1 MYDPIPLQIR
11 GGFDGVEAASAPLRH
26 RSAGG
31 GDMKKSEKLQGG
43 RMAEKQIIV
52 RKRTMW
58 KGVGEAA
65 RRIGVTGPHLSM
77 VLDGKRKSKRT
88 MDALRRHNVKVEA

>member
-1 MYDPIPLQIR
+1 
-11 GGFDGVEAASAPLRH
+11 
-26 RSAGG
+26 
-31 GDMKKSEKLQGG
+31 
-43 RMAEKQIIV
+43 MAEKQIIV

-88 MDALRRHNVKVEA
+88 MDALRRHNVKVET